1 MSGRRLSALHVIPSL
16 SRKHGG
22 PSYAVRAMARALRP
36 LGVDLT
42 IATTDD
48 DGDDA
53 RLNVPLG
60 QPIEE
65 DGINVY
71 YFRRELLP
79 YKISF
84 GLVRWLRSNVAQFD
98 LVHIH
103 ALFSFS
109 STVAGHYAYRKGVPY
124 VIRPLGVLNIYGLE
138 NRRPVL
144 KKLSMPLVESRIL
157 RYSAAIHYTSQAE
170 RMEAAA
176 ISNEIATHRSVVVP
190 LPIEQQKGN
199 VDDFRKRFP
208 QVANKRVV
216 LFLSRIDAKKGIEL
230 LLDAFASVDP
240 QLNDIVLVIAGAGSA
255 SYQQA
260 LQERA
265 KELRIADRVVWAG
278 HLDGEIKAGA
288 FAAAEVFV
296 LSSHSEN
303 FGIAAAEAITCGVP
317 TIVSDQVAIS
327 DEIRTSDAGIV
338 VRADAKELALA
349 IQRVLA
355 DREFA
360 SRLSANA
367 MRLAA
372 ARYAPVAVGRQLREL
387 YDSISSETK

>member
-71 YFRRELLP
+71 YFRRGRLP
-79 YKISF
+79 CKISF
-84 GLVRWLRSNVAQFD
+84 WLTLWLRTNVAPFA
-98 LVHIH
+98 LVHIQSV
-103 ALFSFS
+103 LSMS
-109 STVAGHYAYRKGVPY
+109 STICGHYAYRKGVPY

-176 ISNEIATHRSVVVP
+176 ISNEVATHRSVVVP
-190 LPIEQQKGN
+190 LP
-199 VDDFRKRFP
+199 
-208 QVANKRVV
+208 
-216 LFLSRIDAKKGIEL
+216 
-230 LLDAFASVDP
+230 
-240 QLNDIVLVIAGAGSA
+240 
-255 SYQQA
+255 
-260 LQERA
+260 
-265 KELRIADRVVWAG
+265 
-278 HLDGEIKAGA
+278 
-288 FAAAEVFV
+288 
-296 LSSHSEN
+296 
-303 FGIAAAEAITCGVP
+303 
-317 TIVSDQVAIS
+317 
-327 DEIRTSDAGIV
+327 
-338 VRADAKELALA
+338 
-349 IQRVLA
+349 
-355 DREFA
+355 
-360 SRLSANA
+360 
-367 MRLAA
+367 
-372 ARYAPVAVGRQLREL
+372 
-387 YDSISSETK
+387 